1 MAVNR
6 QPLGIELVRRGIV
19 KQDDVTKALQLQRE
33 SNGQKLGDILY
44 DMNVTE
50 ADKLLSSEKLTV
62 VYIGRETC
70 PYCRKFA
77 KKLGNLYNKLNTVI
91 YYVNSEDFSDNEI
104 SSFREKYHVVTVPG
118 FIVSKN
124 GKYEIRCD
132 SSMSEDEIINM
143 LK

>member
-1 MAVNR
+1 ML
-6 QPLGIELVRRGIV
+6 P
-19 KQDDVTKALQLQRE
+19 QLI
-33 SNGQKLGDILY
+33 SNIIITL
-44 DMNVTE
+44 
-50 ADKLLSSEKLTV
+50 
-62 VYIGRETC
+62 
-70 PYCRKFA
+70 FA
-77 KKLGNLYNKLNTVI
+77 VI

>member
-1 MAVNR
+1 MF
-6 QPLGIELVRRGIV
+6 GEDTYKEDIKSF
-19 KQDDVTKALQLQRE
+19 KQIP
-33 SNGQKLGDILY
+33 S
-44 DMNVTE
+44 TE

-77 KKLGNLYNKLNTVI
+77 KKLGNLYNTLNTAI
-91 YYVNSEDFSDNEI
+91 YYVNSADSSDNNI
-104 SSFREKYHVVTVPG
+104 SSLREKYNVVTVPG

-132 SSMSEDEIINM
+132 SSMPEDEIINM
-143 LK
+143 IK